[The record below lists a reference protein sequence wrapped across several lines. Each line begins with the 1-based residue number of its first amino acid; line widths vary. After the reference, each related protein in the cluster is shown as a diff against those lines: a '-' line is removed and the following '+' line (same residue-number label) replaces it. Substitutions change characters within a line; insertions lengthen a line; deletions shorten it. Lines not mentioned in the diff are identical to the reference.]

1 MDTDPMNL
9 TDNAGVGRTDIVY
22 LCFGVS
28 LVDLGCPPESGG
40 FFMTHTSNKEK
51 ILTIASGGVCL
62 ALGFVLSKLVLFEM
76 PMGGSVTP
84 ASCLPIIVF
93 GMAFGPVWAFIVA
106 IIFSLL
112 QLIDGYLMTPFQ
124 VLLDYILGYAMLG
137 LTGFAGLPSA
147 KRVAISNPLR
157 RFASASLAKAV
168 VFTIIAYVARWFC
181 SVLSG
186 VIFYAEYAPEGM
198 NPWVYSMTYNGGFLA
213 ADLGIT
219 LFVMIVMYFILT
231 PKKKSKIA

>member
-1 MDTDPMNL
+1 MAN
-9 TDNAGVGRTDIVY
+9 
-22 LCFGVS
+22 S
-28 LVDLGCPPESGG
+28 
-40 FFMTHTSNKEK
+40 SNRER

-62 ALGFVLSKLVLFEM
+62 ALGFVFSKVVILEM

-84 ASCLPIIVF
+84 ASTLPIIVF
-93 GMAFGPVWAFIVA
+93 GMAFGPFWGFIVA

-112 QLIDGYLMTPFQ
+112 QLIGGYLMTPFQ

-137 LTGFAGLPSA
+137 LCGFAGLPSA

-157 RFASASLAKAV
+157 RFSSASIVKGV
-168 VFTIIAYVARWFC
+168 IFTIIAYAARWFC

-198 NPWVYSMTYNGGFLA
+198 NPWIYSMTYNGGFLA

-219 LFVMIVMYFILT
+219 LAVMIVLYFVLKPRST
-231 PKKKSKIA
+231 K